1 MAINL
6 QKGQR
11 VSMSLTKVA
20 VGLGWKPAI
29 AGKEADLD
37 ASVFMI
43 GPNGKLPKDEYFV
56 FYNNLNSPDGSV
68 QHTGDVLEASD
79 GNDDDDEETLMV
91 DLAKVDQSVSEL
103 IFVVT
108 IHDGEKENQNFGQV
122 RDAYIRVLNQATNE
136 EIMKYELSE
145 DFSIETA
152 VTIGRFYRRDADWR
166 FEAMGVGNQGGLSG
180 YLGIY
185 N

>member
-11 VSMSLTKVA
+11 VNMSLTKVA

-43 GPNGKLPKDEYFV
+43 GSNGKLPKDEFFV

-68 QHTGDVLEASD
+68 QHTGDVLEASG
-79 GNDDDDEETLMV
+79 GNDDDDEETTTRFRRQYECRRRLHILV
-91 DLAKVDQSVSEL
+91 LISSVLLLLLLSVPFLKLLPRE
-103 IFVVT
+103 
-108 IHDGEKENQNFGQV
+108 DGKCCCC
-122 RDAYIRVLNQATNE
+122 
-136 EIMKYELSE
+136 
-145 DFSIETA
+145 
-152 VTIGRFYRRDADWR
+152 
-166 FEAMGVGNQGGLSG
+166 
-180 YLGIY
+180 
-185 N
+185 

>member
-11 VSMSLTKVA
+11 VNMSLTKVA

-43 GPNGKLPKDEYFV
+43 GPNGKLPKDEFFV
-56 FYNNLNSPDGSV
+56 FYNNLESPDGAV
-68 QHTGDVLEASD
+68 KHTGDVLEASS
-79 GNDDDDEETLMV
+79 GDDDDEETIMV
-91 DLAKVDQSVSEL
+91 DLARVDQSVTEL

-108 IHDGEKENQNFGQV
+108 IHDGDKQGQNFGQV
-122 RDAYIRVLNQATNE
+122 RDAYIRVLNQDTNE
-136 EIMKYELSE
+136 EMMKYELSE

-166 FEAMGVGNQGGLSG
+166 FEAMGMGNQGGLAG
-180 YLGIY
+180 YLGVY